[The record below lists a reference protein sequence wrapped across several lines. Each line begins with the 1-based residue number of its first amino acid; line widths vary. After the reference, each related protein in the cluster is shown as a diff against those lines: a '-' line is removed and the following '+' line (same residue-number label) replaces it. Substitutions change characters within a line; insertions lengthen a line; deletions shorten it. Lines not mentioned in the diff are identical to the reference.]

1 MAIDPLKNLPK
12 NRALQYK
19 KESIEK
25 GKGVKLYDVDLAIAE
40 HMIDTVLPTVEIFQE
55 KQKVPVVYGNP
66 ERWKSVQKEGYLRD
80 RNGMLQIPLVMFK
93 RNSIS
98 RDDSFAN
105 TMNRHVSYPSVSRYS
120 KKHKYDK
127 FSAMTGTKR
136 PVELYD
142 VVMPDYVNITYEVII
157 WTDFTEHMN
166 KIVEAFQ
173 YATDEY
179 WGDKGGFKFR
189 VKIDSF
195 DNTTEISE
203 GSQRIVR
210 TNFTMAV
217 YAYLLPEQFDNETT
231 HKKSLRP
238 KKVVWGTE
246 TDLTGLGNGGSVT
259 NSKIEK
265 QLYNEYSDIIDFM
278 SIRGSKEATFVDA
291 DTFKLTNVE
300 LPKLPP
306 DLVGVF
312 DTNDWFRVYING
324 VFVPNTKYSYTGSYS
339 ENEIYF
345 NFNTGSLSVSG
356 SYPTDLQ
363 STTTDLGY
371 ILESSDEFGVTGKF
385 IEL

>member
-12 NRALQYK
+12 NRAFQYK

>member
-1 MAIDPLKNLPK
+1 MAIDPLKNIKPNK
-12 NRALQYK
+12 ALQYK
-19 KESIEK
+19 KESIEQ

-66 ERWKSVQKEGYLRD
+66 ERWKSVQKDGYLRD
-80 RNGMLQIPLVMFK
+80 KKGMLQIPLVMFK
-93 RNSIS
+93 RNSIN
-98 RDDSFAN
+98 RDDALSN

-120 KKHKYDK
+120 KKHRYDK
-127 FSAMTGTKR
+127 FSAMSSTQK
-136 PVELYD
+136 PVEVYD
-142 VVMPDYVNITYEVII
+142 VVIPDYVNITYEVII

-195 DNTTEISE
+195 DNTTEVSE

-217 YAYLLPEQFDNETT
+217 YAYLLPEQFDNEST
-231 HKKSLRP
+231 HKKSIIP

-246 TDLTGLGNGGSVT
+246 TDLTGLNGGEVPF
-259 NSKIEK
+259 SK
-265 QLYNEYSDIIDFM
+265 QTLYNEYSDVIDFM
-278 SIRGSKEATFVDA
+278 SIRGSKEATFIDA

-306 DLVGVF
+306 ELEGVF
-312 DTNDWFRVYING
+312 NVSDWFRIYING
-324 VFVPNTKYSYTGSYS
+324 VFVPTAKYSYTGSYS
-339 ENEIYF
+339 TNEIIF
-345 NFNTGSLSVSG
+345 NFATGSLSVG
-356 SYPTDLQ
+356 GTYPTDLQ
-363 STTTDLGY
+363 STQTELGY
-371 ILESSDEFGVTGKF
+371 ILENTDEFGITGKF
-385 IEL
+385 KEL

>member
-1 MAIDPLKNLPK
+1 MAIDPLKNIKP

-19 KESIEK
+19 KESIEQ
-25 GKGVKLYDVDLAIAE
+25 GKGVKLYDVDMAIAE

-55 KQKVPVVYGNP
+55 KQKIPVVYGNP
-66 ERWKSVQKEGYLRD
+66 ERWKSVQKDGYLRD
-80 RNGMLQIPLVMFK
+80 KKGVLQIPLVMFK
-93 RNSIS
+93 RNSIN
-98 RDDSFAN
+98 RDDALSN

-127 FSAMTGTKR
+127 FSAMTGTEK
-136 PVELYD
+136 PVEMYD
-142 VVMPDYVNITYEVII
+142 IVIPDYVNITYEVLV

-217 YAYLLPEQFDNETT
+217 YAYLLPEQFDNQST
-231 HKKSLRP
+231 HKKSMSA
-238 KKVVWGTE
+238 KKVVWGME
-246 TDLTGLGNGGSVT
+246 TDLTGLSGGNIT
-259 NSKIEK
+259 NSTIKK
-265 QLYNEYSDIIDFM
+265 NLVNEYSDAIDFL
-278 SIRGSKEATFVDA
+278 SIRGSKQGSFVDA

-300 LPKLPP
+300 KPKLPP
-306 DLVGVF
+306 ELIGTF
-312 DTNDWFRVYING
+312 DEDNWFRVYING
-324 VFVPNTKYSYTGSYS
+324 VLIPKTKYNFVHGDA
-339 ENEIYF
+339 EDEIVF
-345 NFNTGSLSVSG
+345 NFSTGSLSVGG
-356 SYPTDLQ
+356 SYPDDLV
-363 STTTDLGY
+363 STENDLGY
-371 ILESSDEFGVTGKF
+371 ILENTDEFGITGKF

>member
-1 MAIDPLKNLPK
+1 MAVDPLKKLPK

-66 ERWKSVQKEGYLRD
+66 ERWKSIQKDGFLRD
-80 RNGMLQIPLVMFK
+80 KKGMLQIPLVMFK
-93 RNSIS
+93 RNSIA

-105 TMNRHVSYPSVSRYS
+105 TMNRHISYPSISKYS
-120 KKHKYDK
+120 KKHRYDK
-127 FSAMTGTKR
+127 FSAMTGTQK

-179 WGDKGGFKFR
+179 WGDKEGFKFR
-189 VKIDSF
+189 VKIDNF
-195 DNTTEISE
+195 DNTTEVSE
-203 GSQRIVR
+203 GTQRIVR

-231 HKKSLRP
+231 HKKSLSP

-246 TDLTGLGNGGSVT
+246 TDLTGGEISF
-259 NSKIEK
+259 SKQK
-265 QLYNEYSDIIDFM
+265 VYNEYSDVIDFM
-278 SIRGSKEATFVDA
+278 SIRGSQEATFVDA
-291 DTFKLTNVE
+291 DSFKLTNVE
-300 LPKLPP
+300 LPKLPSEL
-306 DLVGVF
+306 DGVF

-324 VFVPNTKYSYTGSYS
+324 VFVPSAKYSYTGSYVD
-339 ENEIYF
+339 NEVVF
-345 NFNTGSLSVSG
+345 NFSTGSVSPG
-356 SYPTDLQ
+356 GVYPDDLQ
-363 STTTDLGY
+363 SSTTDLGY
-371 ILESSDEFGVTGKF
+371 ILENDDEFGVTGKF
-385 IEL
+385 KEL

>member
-1 MAIDPLKNLPK
+1 MAIDPLKKLPK

-19 KESIEK
+19 KESIEQ
-25 GKGVKLYDVDLAIAE
+25 GKGVRLYDVDLAIAE

-66 ERWKSVQKEGYLRD
+66 ERWKSVQKDGYLRD
-80 RNGMLQIPLVMFK
+80 KKGMLQIPLVMFK
-93 RNSIS
+93 RNSIERNDTLS
-98 RDDSFAN
+98 N
-105 TMNRHVSYPSVSRYS
+105 TMNRHVSYPSVSKYS
-120 KKHKYDK
+120 KKHRYDR
-127 FSAMTGTKR
+127 FSAMTATEK

-142 VVMPDYVNITYEVII
+142 IVIPDYVTLTYEVII

-166 KIVEAFQ
+166 KVVEAFQ

-217 YAYLLPEQFDNETT
+217 NAYLLPEQFDNEST
-231 HKKSLRP
+231 HKKSISG
-238 KKVVWGTE
+238 KKVVWGLE
-246 TDLTGLGNGGSVT
+246 TDMTGLDGGNVT
-259 NSKIEK
+259 NSTIKK
-265 QLYNEYSDIIDFM
+265 KLMNEYSDAIDFI
-278 SIRGSKEATFVDA
+278 SIRGSKQGSFVDA
-291 DTFKLTNVE
+291 DTMKITSVE
-300 LPKLPP
+300 QPKLPP
-306 DLVGVF
+306 ELIGTFNEDE
-312 DTNDWFRVYING
+312 WYRVYING
-324 VFVPNTKYSYTGSYS
+324 VFIPKAKYNVVYQDNTD
-339 ENEIYF
+339 EIYF
-345 NFNTGSLSVSG
+345 NFSTGSLSEG
-356 SYPTDLQ
+356 GTYPTDLQ

-371 ILESSDEFGVTGKF
+371 ILENDDEFGVTGKF

>member
-1 MAIDPLKNLPK
+1 MAVDPLKKLPK

-19 KESIEK
+19 KESIEQ
-25 GKGVKLYDVDLAIAE
+25 GKGVRLYDVDLAIAE

-66 ERWKSVQKEGYLRD
+66 ERWKSVQKDGYLRD
-80 RNGMLQIPLVMFK
+80 KKGMLQIPLVMFK
-93 RNSIS
+93 RNSIERNDTLS
-98 RDDSFAN
+98 N
-105 TMNRHVSYPSVSRYS
+105 TMNRHVSYPSVSKYS
-120 KKHKYDK
+120 KKHRYDR
-127 FSAMTGTKR
+127 FSAMTATEK

-142 VVMPDYVNITYEVII
+142 IVIPDYVTLTYEVII

-166 KIVEAFQ
+166 KVVEAFQ

-217 YAYLLPEQFDNETT
+217 NAYLLPEQFDNEST
-231 HKKSLRP
+231 HKKSISG
-238 KKVVWGTE
+238 KKVVWGLE
-246 TDLTGLGNGGSVT
+246 TDMTGLDGGNVT
-259 NSKIEK
+259 NSTIKK
-265 QLYNEYSDIIDFM
+265 KLMNEYSDAIDFI
-278 SIRGSKEATFVDA
+278 SIRGSKQGSFVDA
-291 DTFKLTNVE
+291 DTMKITSVE
-300 LPKLPP
+300 QPKLPP
-306 DLVGVF
+306 ELIGTFNEDE
-312 DTNDWFRVYING
+312 WYRVYING
-324 VFVPNTKYSYTGSYS
+324 VFIPKAKYNVVYQDNTD
-339 ENEIYF
+339 EIYF
-345 NFNTGSLSVSG
+345 NFSTGSLSEG
-356 SYPTDLQ
+356 GTYPTDLQ

-371 ILESSDEFGVTGKF
+371 ILENDDEFGVTGKF

>member
-1 MAIDPLKNLPK
+1 MAIDPLKKLPK

-40 HMIDTVLPTVEIFQE
+40 HMIDTVLPTVEILQE

-66 ERWKSVQKEGYLRD
+66 ERWKSIQKDGFLRD
-80 RNGMLQIPLVMFK
+80 KKGMLQIPLVMFK
-93 RNSIS
+93 RNSIA
-98 RDDSFAN
+98 RDDAFAN
-105 TMNRHVSYPSVSRYS
+105 TMNRHISYPSISKYS
-120 KKHKYDK
+120 KKHRYDK
-127 FSAMTGTKR
+127 FSAMTGTKK
-136 PVELYD
+136 PVEFYD

-179 WGDKGGFKFR
+179 WGDKEGFKFR
-189 VKIDSF
+189 VKIDNF
-195 DNTTEISE
+195 DNTTEVSE
-203 GSQRIVR
+203 GTQRIVR

-231 HKKSLRP
+231 HKKSLSP

-246 TDLTGLGNGGSVT
+246 TDLTGGEISF
-259 NSKIEK
+259 SKQK
-265 QLYNEYSDIIDFM
+265 VYNEYSDVIDFM
-278 SIRGSKEATFVDA
+278 SIRGSQEATFVDA
-291 DTFKLTNVE
+291 DSFKLTNVE

-306 DLVGVF
+306 ELDGVF

-324 VFVPNTKYSYTGSYS
+324 VFVPSAKYSYTGSYVD
-339 ENEIYF
+339 NEVVF
-345 NFNTGSLSVSG
+345 NFSTGSVSPG
-356 SYPTDLQ
+356 GVYPDDLQ
-363 STTTDLGY
+363 SSTTDLGY
-371 ILESSDEFGVTGKF
+371 ILENDDEFGVTGKF
-385 IEL
+385 KEL

>member
-1 MAIDPLKNLPK
+1 MAVDPLKNKPI

-40 HMIDTVLPTVEIFQE
+40 HMIDTVLPTVEIFEE
-55 KQKVPVVYGNP
+55 KQKIPVVYGNP
-66 ERWKSVQKEGYLRD
+66 ERWKAIQKDGFLRD
-80 RNGMLQIPLVMFK
+80 RKGMLQIPLVMFK
-93 RNSIS
+93 RNSIA
-98 RDDSFAN
+98 RDDAFAN
-105 TMNRHVSYPSVSRYS
+105 TMNRHVSYPSVSKYS

-127 FSAMTGTKR
+127 FSAMNGTKR

-246 TDLTGLGNGGSVT
+246 TDLTGLRKGGSVT
-259 NSKIEK
+259 NSQIEQ

-278 SIRGSKEATFVDA
+278 SIRGSQEGTFVDA

-324 VFVPNTKYSYTGSYS
+324 IFVPNTKYSYTGSYS

-345 NFNTGSLSVSG
+345 NFNTGSVTEG
-356 SYPTDLQ
+356 GIYPDDLQ
-363 STTTDLGY
+363 SSETDLGY
-371 ILESSDEFGVTGKF
+371 ILESTDEFGITGKF

>member
-1 MAIDPLKNLPK
+1 MAVDPLKKLPK

-19 KESIEK
+19 KESIEQ
-25 GKGVKLYDVDLAIAE
+25 GKGVRLYDVDLAMAE

-66 ERWKSVQKEGYLRD
+66 ERWKSIQRDGFLRD
-80 RNGMLQIPLVMFK
+80 KKGVLQIPLVMFK

-98 RDDSFAN
+98 RDDAFAN
-105 TMNRHVSYPSVSRYS
+105 TMNRHISYPSISKYS
-120 KKHKYDK
+120 KKHRYDK
-127 FSAMTGTKR
+127 FSAMTGIEK

-142 VVMPDYVNITYEVII
+142 IVMPDYVNITYEVII

-179 WGDKGGFKFR
+179 WGDKDGFKFR

-195 DNTTEISE
+195 DNTTEVSE

-217 YAYLLPEQFDNETT
+217 YAYLLPEQFDNEST
-231 HKKSLRP
+231 HKKSLSP

-246 TDLTGLGNGGSVT
+246 TDLTGGEMGF
-259 NSKIEK
+259 SKQK
-265 QLYNEYSDIIDFM
+265 LYNEYSDVIDFM
-278 SIRGSKEATFVDA
+278 SIRGSQEATFVDA
-291 DTFKLTNVE
+291 DSVKLTNVE

-306 DLVGVF
+306 ELDGVF
-312 DTNDWFRVYING
+312 NVNDWFRVYVNG
-324 VFVPNTKYSYTGSYS
+324 VFVPHTKYSYTGSYGT
-339 ENEIYF
+339 NEIVF
-345 NFNTGSLSVSG
+345 NFSTGSVEVG
-356 SYPTDLQ
+356 GVYPDDLV
-363 STTTDLGY
+363 STTNDLGY
-371 ILESSDEFGVTGKF
+371 ILESGDEFGITGKF
-385 IEL
+385 KEL